1 MGKIYRAIVLLATLC
16 ASVNSAVGAEIT
28 VDSIRKLHVAAAVN
42 GRMFQGSAI
51 AEDND
56 SCRFFLADGNGK
68 PVDIGNLNVSWL
80 AQCHRSG
87 HPELLVEYGLSYN
100 SSFAAFRLKPQI
112 WGVAFGNGCYMEGYY
127 APRTVSDTI
136 AIVCRVSSGWEFV
149 EHGVQLKLDVLPP
162 TPTLKIKSIA
172 YDETCIDGDN
182 PFYSALVTIEYDGS
196 DFDLALSTV
205 RDNGATPPTYVNYD
219 LFDSPDELP
228 STVSYYVYYGSSFLF
243 EVAND
248 YGWSGTDWVTPDWEA
263 STTSIVKAAED
274 NVAISTGN
282 GVCNI
287 SSDAPLGNVSVVGL
301 GGNVC
306 FAAVVNESNVSIPL
320 TTGFYLLR
328 IQKEREGKEF
338 VRKILIK

>member
-1 MGKIYRAIVLLATLC
+1 MEKIYRAIVLLATIWTS
-16 ASVNSAVGAEIT
+16 ANSAIGAEIT
-28 VDSIRKLHVAAAVN
+28 VDSVRKLHVVAVVN
-42 GRMFQGSAI
+42 DRMFQGSAI
-51 AEDND
+51 ADDND
-56 SCRFFLADGNGK
+56 SCRFFLADDTGK
-68 PVDIGNLNVSWL
+68 PVDIGNLDVSWL

-112 WGVAFGNGCYMEGYY
+112 WGVTFGNGCYLGSYGVWTTM
-127 APRTVSDTI
+127 SDTI
-136 AIVCRVSSGWEFV
+136 AIVCRVSSGWEIV

-172 YDETCIDGDN
+172 YDETCIDGDD

-196 DFDLALSTV
+196 DFDFAVSTI
-205 RDNGATPPTYVNYD
+205 RDNGATPPTYADYD

-243 EVAND
+243 QVTND
-248 YGWSGTDWVTPDWEA
+248 YGWSGTGWVTPDWEA
-263 STTSIVKAAED
+263 STTSITNARVGGV
-274 NVAISTGN
+274 NVSTGN

-301 GGNVC
+301 GGNVY

-328 IQKEREGKEF
+328 IQKERDGKEF
-338 VRKILIK
+338 VRKILIN

>member
-16 ASVNSAVGAEIT
+16 ASANSAVGAEIT
-28 VDSIRKLHVAAAVN
+28 VDSIRKLHVAAVVN

-56 SCRFFLADGNGK
+56 SCRFFLADDNGT
-68 PVDIGNLNVSWL
+68 PVDIGNLNVSWW

-112 WGVAFGNGCYMEGYY
+112 WGVTFGNGCYLGSYEVWTTM
-127 APRTVSDTI
+127 SDTV
-136 AIVCRVSSGWEFV
+136 AIVCKVTLGMERV
-149 EHGVQLKLDVLPP
+149 EHGFQLKLDVLPP
-162 TPTLKIKSIA
+162 TPTLEIKSIA
-172 YDETCIDGDN
+172 YDETCIMGDD

-196 DFDLALSTV
+196 DFDLALSIV

-228 STVSYYVYYGSSFLF
+228 SMVGYYVYYGSSFLF

-263 STTSIVKAAED
+263 STASISNAGFGGV
-274 NVAISTGN
+274 NVSTGN
-282 GVCNI
+282 SVCNI
-287 SSDAPLGNVSVVGL
+287 SSDVPLGNVAVVGL
-301 GGNVC
+301 GGKVY
-306 FAAVVNESNVSIPL
+306 FSDVVHECSVSIPL
-320 TTGFYLLR
+320 PKGFYLLR
-328 IQKEREGKEF
+328 IQKEREGEGF

>member
-16 ASVNSAVGAEIT
+16 ASANSAVGAEIT
-28 VDSIRKLHVAAAVN
+28 VDSIRKLHVAAVVN
-42 GRMFQGSAI
+42 GRMSQGSAI

-56 SCRFFLADGNGK
+56 SCRFFLADDNGK
-68 PVDIGNLNVSWL
+68 PVDIGNLNVSWW

-112 WGVAFGNGCYMEGYY
+112 WGVTFGNGCYLGSYEVWTTM
-127 APRTVSDTI
+127 SDTV
-136 AIVCRVSSGWEFV
+136 AIVCKVTLGMERV
-149 EHGVQLKLDVLPP
+149 EHGFQLKLDVLPP
-162 TPTLKIKSIA
+162 TPTLEIKSIA
-172 YDETCIDGDN
+172 YDETCIMGDD

-196 DFDLALSTV
+196 DFDLALSIV

-228 STVSYYVYYGSSFLF
+228 SMVGYYVYYGSSFLF

-263 STTSIVKAAED
+263 STTSITKAAED
-274 NVAISTGN
+274 NVAISIGN

-287 SSDAPLGNVSVVGL
+287 SSDVPLGNVAVVGL
-301 GGNVC
+301 GGKVY
-306 FAAVVNESNVSIPL
+306 FSDVVHECSVSIPL
-320 TTGFYLLR
+320 PKGFYLLR
-328 IQKEREGKEF
+328 IQKEREGEGF